1 MTIMSTLT
9 TNGIVCENGDGIQ
22 SNDSSDLSTST
33 ISVDARMPESVD
45 EFKSFMYQM
54 QDARR
59 KIVSSVIHEKDVDEH
74 LIEQLKHVYGQLTDE
89 STAEFQREMTV
100 SGSNKFS
107 VNVKD
112 EVVGLEKDISYLD
125 NLVFAK
131 RENNLPTLSEARK
144 HVNLAEILS
153 PFHPISPQKFMEE
166 TENCTRF
173 LRLFIH
179 SYDDTGKKPILITD
193 WDGTMKDYCSQYAT
207 NLQPTY
213 SAIGMA
219 NFASLFTRLTAVLTA
234 GPLRGPGILDLTSL
248 PIDGPILFSGSWGRE
263 WWMSGKRLVH
273 NEDISLEGDAALR
286 RFKEEMEELLSS
298 TEYSQFGLVG
308 SGVQSKVDRLTL
320 GVQTVFNH
328 VDPEL
333 SENYQDA
340 IRERMHRVDPD
351 EQILHFDPSTELEV
365 EVVVHNDGTVW
376 NKADG
381 VGMVIEK
388 VGDTLEGPGKV
399 LICGDTASD
408 LPMVEF
414 AVNQNPD
421 GAMALF
427 VTMKEE
433 LCDKVR
439 QILPAEDRQC
449 FVSCPD
455 VIHAAM
461 DNIIKENALNTISST

>member
-1 MTIMSTLT
+1 MSTLT
-9 TNGIVCENGDGIQ
+9 SNNGVCENDV
-22 SNDSSDLSTST
+22 SNDSDLSTSS

-59 KIVSSVIHEKDVDEH
+59 KIVSAVLQNENEFDEN
-74 LIEQLKHVYGQLTDE
+74 LIKQLKEVHNQLTDE
-89 STAEFQREMTV
+89 STNDYQREMIV
-100 SGSNKFS
+100 SSATSKFS

-112 EVVGLEKDISYLD
+112 EIVGLEKDIAYLE
-125 NLVFAK
+125 LLLAAK
-131 RENNLPTLSEARK
+131 NENSTNSLNDARR
-144 HVNLAEILS
+144 HVNLAEILAS
-153 PFHPISPQKFMEE
+153 FHPISHKKFMEE
-166 TENCTRF
+166 TEDTARF
-173 LRLFIH
+173 LRLFIQ

-219 NFASLFTRLTAVLTA
+219 NFASVFTRLTAVLTA

-263 WWMSGKRLVH
+263 WWMRGKRLVH
-273 NEDISLEGDAALR
+273 KDDISMEGIVALH
-286 RFKEEMEELLSS
+286 RFKDEMNELLSS
-298 TEYSQFGLVG
+298 TEYSQFELVG

-328 VDPEL
+328 VHPEL
-333 SENYQDA
+333 SERYQDA

-365 EVVVHNDGTVW
+365 EVVVHNDGTTW

-381 VGMVIEK
+381 VAMVIEK
-388 VGDTLEGPGKV
+388 CGDSLEGPGKV

-408 LPMVEF
+408 IPMVKY
-414 AVNQNPD
+414 AVTKNPE
-421 GAMALF
+421 GTMALF
-427 VTMKEE
+427 VTMKDV
-433 LCDKVR
+433 LCDGVR
-439 QILPAEDRQC
+439 QVLPAEDRTC

-461 DNIIKENALNTISST
+461 DIIIKEKALNSTS

>member
-9 TNGIVCENGDGIQ
+9 ANGVCESDGIQ
-22 SNDSSDLSTST
+22 SNDSDLSTSS

-59 KIVSSVIHEKDVDEH
+59 KIVSAVIHEKDVDEN
-74 LIEQLKHVYGQLTDE
+74 LIDQLKHVHNQLTDE

-100 SGSNKFS
+100 SGNNKFS

-112 EVVGLEKDISYLD
+112 EIVGLEKDISYLE
-125 NLVFAK
+125 NLIFAK
-131 RENNLPTLSEARK
+131 RDNNLATLGDARK

-153 PFHPISPQKFMEE
+153 PFHPISHQKFMDE
-166 TENCTRF
+166 TESCTRF
-173 LRLFIH
+173 LRLFIQ

-219 NFASLFTRLTAVLTA
+219 NFAKNFTRLSAVLTA

-273 NEDISLEGDAALR
+273 NEDIPLEGDAALR

-298 TEYSQFGLVG
+298 SEYSQFGLVG

-381 VGMVIEK
+381 VSMVIEK
-388 VGDTLEGPGKV
+388 CGDTLEGPGKV

-414 AVNQNPD
+414 AVTQNPT

-433 LCDKVR
+433 LCEKVR
-439 QILPAEDRQC
+439 KIVSAEEHRC

-461 DNIIKENALNTISST
+461 DNIIKENALNSTPA

>member
-1 MTIMSTLT
+1 MSTLN
-9 TNGIVCENGDGIQ
+9 TNGVCENGV
-22 SNDSSDLSTST
+22 SNDSDLSTSSS
-33 ISVDARMPESVD
+33 SVDARMPESVD

-59 KIVSSVIHEKDVDEH
+59 KIVSAVLQNENDFDEH
-74 LIEQLKHVYGQLTDE
+74 LIEQLKEVHNQLTDE
-89 STAEFQREMTV
+89 STNDYQREMIV
-100 SGSNKFS
+100 SSATSKFS

-112 EVVGLEKDISYLD
+112 EIVGLEKDIAYLER
-125 NLVFAK
+125 LLEAK
-131 RENNLPTLSEARK
+131 NNNSSATLNEARK

-153 PFHPISPQKFMEE
+153 PFHPISSQKFMEE
-166 TENCTRF
+166 TEECTRF
-173 LRLFIH
+173 LRLFIK
-179 SYDDTGKKPILITD
+179 SYDETGKKPILITD

-219 NFASLFTRLTAVLTA
+219 NFASIFTRLTAVLTA

-263 WWMSGKRLVH
+263 WWMRGKRLVH
-273 NEDISLEGDAALR
+273 KDDISMEGICALH
-286 RFKEEMEELLSS
+286 RFKDEMNELLSS
-298 TEYSQFGLVG
+298 TEYSQFELVG

-328 VDPEL
+328 VHPEL
-333 SENYQDA
+333 SERYQDA

-381 VGMVIEK
+381 VAMVIEK
-388 VGDTLEGPGKV
+388 CGDTLEGPGKV

-408 LPMVEF
+408 LPMVKY
-414 AVNQNPD
+414 AVTKNPE
-421 GAMALF
+421 
-427 VTMKEE
+427 VS
-433 LCDKVR
+433 
-439 QILPAEDRQC
+439 IL
-449 FVSCPD
+449 VS
-455 VIHAAM
+455 I
-461 DNIIKENALNTISST
+461 LNY

>member
-1 MTIMSTLT
+1 MTIMSTLN
-9 TNGIVCENGDGIQ
+9 TNGACENGV
-22 SNDSSDLSTST
+22 SNDSDISTSSS
-33 ISVDARMPESVD
+33 SVDARMPESVD

-59 KIVSSVIHEKDVDEH
+59 KIVSTVLHNEKDFDEN
-74 LIEQLKHVYGQLTDE
+74 LIKQLKEVHNQLTDE
-89 STAEFQREMTV
+89 STNNYQREMIV
-100 SGSNKFS
+100 SSATSKFS

-112 EVVGLEKDISYLD
+112 EIVGLEKDIAYLERLLAVK
-125 NLVFAK
+125 NYNSSA
-131 RENNLPTLSEARK
+131 TLNDARK
-144 HVNLAEILS
+144 HVNLVEILS
-153 PFHPISPQKFMEE
+153 SFHPISSQKFMEE
-166 TENCTRF
+166 TEECTRF
-173 LRLFIH
+173 LQLFIK

-219 NFASLFTRLTAVLTA
+219 NFASIFTRLTAVLTA

-263 WWMSGKRLVH
+263 WWMRGKRLVH
-273 NEDISLEGDAALR
+273 KDDISMEGICALH
-286 RFKEEMEELLSS
+286 RFKDEMNELLSS
-298 TEYSQFGLVG
+298 TEYSQFELVG

-328 VDPEL
+328 VHPEL
-333 SENYQDA
+333 SEKYQDA

-381 VGMVIEK
+381 VAMVIEK
-388 VGDTLEGPGKV
+388 CGDTLEGPGKV

-408 LPMVEF
+408 LPMVKY
-414 AVNQNPD
+414 AVTKNPE
-421 GAMALF
+421 GTMALF
-427 VTMKEE
+427 VTMKDG
-433 LCDKVR
+433 LCDGVR
-439 QILPAEDRQC
+439 QVLSAEDRTC

-461 DNIIKENALNTISST
+461 DNIIKEKALNSSTS

>member
-1 MTIMSTLT
+1 
-9 TNGIVCENGDGIQ
+9 
-22 SNDSSDLSTST
+22 
-33 ISVDARMPESVD
+33 
-45 EFKSFMYQM
+45 
-54 QDARR
+54 
-59 KIVSSVIHEKDVDEH
+59 
-74 LIEQLKHVYGQLTDE
+74 
-89 STAEFQREMTV
+89 
-100 SGSNKFS
+100 
-107 VNVKD
+107 
-112 EVVGLEKDISYLD
+112 
-125 NLVFAK
+125 
-131 RENNLPTLSEARK
+131 
-144 HVNLAEILS
+144 
-153 PFHPISPQKFMEE
+153 
-166 TENCTRF
+166 
-173 LRLFIH
+173 
-179 SYDDTGKKPILITD
+179 
-193 WDGTMKDYCSQYAT
+193 
-207 NLQPTY
+207 
-213 SAIGMA
+213 
-219 NFASLFTRLTAVLTA
+219 
-234 GPLRGPGILDLTSL
+234 
-248 PIDGPILFSGSWGRE
+248 
-263 WWMSGKRLVH
+263 
-273 NEDISLEGDAALR
+273 
-286 RFKEEMEELLSS
+286 MEELLSS

-461 DNIIKENALNTISST
+461 DNIIKENGLNTTSST